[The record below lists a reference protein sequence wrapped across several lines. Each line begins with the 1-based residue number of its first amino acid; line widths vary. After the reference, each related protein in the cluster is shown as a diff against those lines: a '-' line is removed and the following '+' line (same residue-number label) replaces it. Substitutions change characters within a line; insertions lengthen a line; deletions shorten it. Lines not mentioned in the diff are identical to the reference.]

1 MVPALASLS
10 IDTTLAHP
18 SYRYFRIEL
27 RRVVAA
33 DLALFL
39 YFRYRRKSRQVMIKH
54 RMASVPTSRRPRLRT
69 TPSQYWVKPNLPRVV
84 WQYLMQRRMLVCG
97 NHQPAQ

>member
-1 MVPALASLS
+1 MVSALASFS
-10 IDTTLAHP
+10 IDTTLVHP

-39 YFRYRRKSRQVMIKH
+39 YVRYRRKSAGRGDEADHGSRSHSWPPSPM
-54 RMASVPTSRRPRLRT
+54 RNAMAILGKPKPPPRLL
-69 TPSQYWVKPNLPRVV
+69 SANI
-84 WQYLMQRRMLVCG
+84 
-97 NHQPAQ
+97 

>member
-27 RRVVAA
+27 RRVVA

-39 YFRYRRKSRQVMIKH
+39 YFRYRRKSRQAMIKH

-69 TPSQYWVKPNLPRVV
+69 TPSQYWVKPNLPPASS
-84 WQYLMQRRMLVCG
+84 G
-97 NHQPAQ
+97 NI